1 MMGYETTMSEIELE
15 ETIYLADIMLE
26 DIAWMPS

>member
-1 MMGYETTMSEIELE
+1 MGYDSIMDEIEIQ